1 MIEEGRSIK
10 NCKDLTISIRERKAS
25 KGRSRLYLDYFHDG
39 KRKSETLDWYLI
51 DKPQSKQERESN
63 KTSKQYAEAIK
74 ATRLLEYQN
83 GKFNF
88 SNTFKRQA
96 SFLEYFKKLTEA
108 RKSSHG
114 NYGNW
119 DSTYKVLLKFC
130 GGEEL
135 TFDDVDLNFLE
146 KFKKYLLE
154 ANITKSNTKLSRN
167 SALSYFNKVKAALN
181 QAFDEKIIQDKISL
195 RVKGIKEED
204 THREYLTLEEIN
216 KLIQTPCEM
225 ELLGRAFL
233 FSVSTGLRWSDVV
246 SLKWRDVEFLGDSNS
261 TQLRYIQK
269 KTKGAEVLHIG
280 SQAVEFMGGRSVDDQ
295 KVFKGLK
302 YSAWNNLK
310 LQQWV
315 MRAGISKSITFH
327 CARHTYAT
335 LMLTNNVDIF
345 TVSKLLGHKDLKTT
359 QIYAKVIDKR
369 KIDAVNQFPKFNML
383 G

>member
-1 MIEEGRSIK
+1 M
-10 NCKDLTISIRERKAS
+10 
-25 KGRSRLYLDYFHDG
+25 FH
-39 KRKSETLDWYLI
+39 S
-51 DKPQSKQERESN
+51 PQSKQERESN

-74 ATRLLEYQN
+74 ATRLLEFQN
-83 GKFNF
+83 GKFNV
-88 SNTFKRQA
+88 SNTFKQQA
-96 SFLEYFKKLTEA
+96 SFLEYFKKLTEE
-108 RKSSHG
+108 RKSSTG

-119 DSTYKVLLKFC
+119 DSSYKVLIKFC
-130 GGEEL
+130 GDKGL
-135 TFDDVDLNFLE
+135 TFEEVTLDFLE
-146 KFKKYLLE
+146 RFKKHLLE
-154 ANITKSNTKLSRN
+154 AKITKSNTTLSRN

-181 QAFDEKIIQDKISL
+181 QAFDDRIIQDKISL

-216 KLIQTPCEM
+216 KLIQTSCEN

-233 FSVSTGLRWSDVV
+233 FSASTGLRWSDVV
-246 SLKWRDVEFLGDSNS
+246 NLKWKDVEYLGDSNS

-269 KTKGAEVLHIG
+269 KTKGAEVLHI
-280 SQAVEFMGGRSVDDQ
+280 SLQAVEFMGVRAADDQ

-315 MRAGISKSITFH
+315 MRAGIHKNISFH

-335 LMLTNNVDIF
+335 LMLTNKVDIY

-359 QIYAKVIDKR
+359 QIYAKVIDR
-369 KIDAVNQFPKFNML
+369 KKIEAVELFPKFTM
-383 G
+383 